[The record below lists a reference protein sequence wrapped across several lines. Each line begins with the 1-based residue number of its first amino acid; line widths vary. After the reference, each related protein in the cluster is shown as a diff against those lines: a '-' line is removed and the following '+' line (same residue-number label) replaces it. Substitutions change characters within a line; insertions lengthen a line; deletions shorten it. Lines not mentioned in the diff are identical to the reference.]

1 VLIEV
6 TPPTAL
12 RSDLA
17 ATTLMDE
24 EGSTYLMPYTDY
36 DFHISEELHTRGLQ
50 DGEVVYDL
58 HDHPVAIKYPAET
71 DLVSLPAVINASV
84 GLEGEDAFAD
94 VEQTIIL
101 FADLVKKIKD
111 AIGVA
116 PEDVAID
123 ALAVDRTKNVAVLL
137 PPFKMSHEATVQTA
151 LESLY
156 QHALSRAHTYD
167 EQYLI
172 QQAWQSARVKVGE

>member
-24 EGSTYLMPYTDY
+24 EGTTYLMPYSDY
-36 DFHISEELHTRGLQ
+36 DFHISEELHARGLQ

-58 HDHPVAIKYPAET
+58 HDHPVAIKYPTEA

-94 VEQTIIL
+94 VEQSIIL
-101 FADLVKKIKD
+101 YADLVKKIKESM
-111 AIGVA
+111 GTA
-116 PEDVAID
+116 PYDMAID
-123 ALAVDRTKNVAVLL
+123 VLAVDRTKNVAVLL
-137 PPFKMSHEATVQTA
+137 PPFKMSQDATVHTA

-156 QHALSRAHTYD
+156 EHALSRAHTYE
-167 EQYLI
+167 EQHLI
-172 QQAWQSARVKVGE
+172 QQAWQSAREKVGE